1 MSNVNV
7 IVQVAPAPGVTDTI
21 TYEVPQSIGDLFASL
36 SEAKAQ
42 REAAEAIER
51 EAKAQIL
58 ASLPALDIGKK
69 VVVQVGGLPVGRL
82 SLRTRRSVSL
92 SDVLTNFPEAEA
104 MGLINETHFPV
115 INKA

>member
-21 TYEVPQSIGDLFASL
+21 VYEVPQALGDLFATL

-42 REAAEAIER
+42 REAAEAVER

-58 ASLPALDIGKK
+58 ASLPSLEVGKK

-82 SLRTRRSVSL
+82 SLRTRRNVSL
-92 SDVLTNFPEAEA
+92 SDVLEHLPNAESL
-104 MGLINETHFPV
+104 GLIHEATFPV